1 VGLKHLIAI
10 EKWTCLLGLVLLG
23 CAMLL
28 LSRHAA
34 FSLAVG
40 AALTALN
47 AVVIRRVA
55 EKLGVLLQ
63 ARPGLTILLFNLKM
77 GVLVVLIFLA
87 LRFLHLDAVP
97 FIVGLST
104 LPAAIVIV
112 FLQHALSPSPPPSA
126 SSDPTNRG
134 ETHG

>member
-23 CAMLL
+23 GGMLL
-28 LSRHAA
+28 LPRHAA

-40 AALTALN
+40 AALTTLN
-47 AVVIRRVA
+47 AVAIRRIA
-55 EKLGVLLQ
+55 QRLGAVLQ
-63 ARPGLTILLFNLKM
+63 QRPGLTILLFNLKM

-97 FIVGLST
+97 FIVGIST

-112 FLQHALSPSPPPSA
+112 FLRHALSPPPTAPA
-126 SSDPTNRG
+126 DTEG
-134 ETHG
+134 THG

>member
-10 EKWTCLLGLVLLG
+10 EKWTCLLGVVLLAG
-23 CAMLL
+23 GMLF

-34 FSLAVG
+34 FSLSVG

-47 AVVIRRVA
+47 AVAIRRIA
-55 EKLGVLLQ
+55 QKLGAVLQ

-97 FIVGLST
+97 FLVGIST

-112 FLQHALSPSPPPSA
+112 FLRHALAPAPRPDQA
-126 SSDPTNRG
+126 NERG